1 MGQEDR
7 GKTEGGRKKKKF
19 GGKKKNNLEILQ
31 VSLLPAQPI
40 PASPAA
46 MPSHPAGAVLL
57 ALALCILLE
66 DGEPGMGSGAGGGP
80 VGGFAWRLRCTPAA
94 GVMQVLGEPEQP
106 GCTSCLHI
114 EIALMLAGGVIAEV

>member
-1 MGQEDR
+1 
-7 GKTEGGRKKKKF
+7 
-19 GGKKKNNLEILQ
+19 
-31 VSLLPAQPI
+31 
-40 PASPAA
+40 

-66 DGEPGMGSGAGGGP
+66 DGESGLGSEGRRVPHGGLC
-80 VGGFAWRLRCTPAA
+80 VAA
-94 GVMQVLGEPEQP
+94 PLCPSWVMQVLGEPEQP